1 MIASLIIEEMKNID
15 SVDLGFFYCK
25 YSDNQKKNFIDVLR
39 GILVQLVQQNEELL
53 SYVYDACC
61 SSSERTMESPSL
73 LKNLV
78 DTSLKNCA
86 NTCIIIDGMDECEE
100 TEEKKIIMWL
110 IATLENITKDN
121 AGTMRL
127 LFISQRDRLTESLL
141 TQAAVISLDSKY
153 HQQDILTYARHWST
167 KIQRKFAIPED
178 SARKI
183 GTDVA
188 TQAQGETIN
197 IPTVPM
203 SFEENVI

>member
-25 YSDNQKKNFIDVLR
+25 YNDNQKKNFIDVLR

-61 SSSERTMESPSL
+61 SSSELTMESPSL

-100 TEEKKIIMWL
+100 TEEKKLIMWF

-141 TQAAVISLDSKY
+141 TQAAVISLDSEY

-167 KIQRKFAIPED
+167 QIQRKFAIPEGL
-178 SARKI
+178 ARKI

-188 TQAQGETIN
+188 AQAQGEMMDSPIVAY
-197 IPTVPM
+197 TV
-203 SFEENVI
+203 